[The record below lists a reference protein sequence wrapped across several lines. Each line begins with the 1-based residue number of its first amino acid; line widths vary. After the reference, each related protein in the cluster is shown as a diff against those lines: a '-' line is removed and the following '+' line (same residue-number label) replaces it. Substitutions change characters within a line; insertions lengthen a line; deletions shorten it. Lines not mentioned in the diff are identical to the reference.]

1 MTIYWTLWGAAGLVF
16 SLGGAASLRRRAKRT
31 SRGAGIVL
39 SSAPFVAAVLALVG
53 ARLHAMM
60 GAPRE
65 VWQALGDGT
74 FFLLA
79 ASAGQRIAGGLL
91 LATAFLLLAVPWAS
105 GRRLRGLEV
114 LDGIVPWAGLS
125 IFVGRFG
132 CFLAGCCFGIPTD
145 LPWGVPYPHESVAFW
160 NHVAQGR
167 LPDAAG
173 PSLAVHPLS
182 LYLGMAAAGSAITAC
197 VVSRRTSRPG
207 LPTAAFVI
215 AMAASRLLLEPL
227 RETAFLPHVPAQAA
241 IDTVLLVVAL
251 GGVVYSRIS
260 NAGGPSRPG
269 MPMRWMRRAVSP
281 SPSSYRGRPPSSL
294 HTR

>member
-1 MTIYWTLWGAAGLVF
+1 MTIYWTLWGAAGIVF
-16 SLGGAASLRRRAKRT
+16 SLGGAASLRRRARHDP
-31 SRGAGIVL
+31 RGAGMVL
-39 SSAPFVAAVLALVG
+39 SLAPLVAAVLALVG
-53 ARLHAMM
+53 ARLHALME
-60 GAPRE
+60 APRE

-74 FFLLA
+74 FFLLS

-91 LATAFLLLAVPWAS
+91 LATAFLLLTVPWAS
-105 GRRLRGLEV
+105 GGRLRGLEI
-114 LDGIVPWAGLS
+114 LDTIVPWAGLS

-132 CFLAGCCFGIPTD
+132 CFLAGCCFGVPTD
-145 LPWGVPYPHESVAFW
+145 LPWGIRYPHESVAFW
-160 NHVAQGR
+160 NHVAQAR
-167 LPDAAG
+167 LPDTVG

-182 LYLGMAAAGSAITAC
+182 LYLGLAAAGSAVTAR
-197 VVSRRTSRPG
+197 VVSQLTSGRG
-207 LPTAAFVI
+207 LPTAAFIIV
-215 AMAASRLLLEPL
+215 MAASRLLLEPL

-269 MPMRWMRRAVSP
+269 IPMRWMRRAVSP
-281 SPSSYRGRPPSSL
+281 SPSSYRGRPPSSR